1 MSNPPFAP
9 ENAAAADTAAV
20 SPVRVAGDCDPAH
33 SLRVADARA
42 QAQAPT
48 PPARLSV
55 TAAAAQEEE
64 GPVSSVPPPPQT
76 PPPPTTPPAG
86 QQGTPGISAAPNA
99 DPAAAKYARGP
110 AVLQRPHGHSLLTQA
125 LATARGIPK
134 HSQSDPSPP
143 HIPHPSHPPHHS
155 PEPQASAGRDAQARD
170 SRHAALPPQGDG
182 DSLTRRLSPR
192 KTTMLSATT
201 TSTTVASP
209 VYGGLDLGEVN
220 SMLSGHR
227 EFLTRTKARTGS
239 IEANDRERPGRRNT
253 YCTDTAGAD
262 SQPSPVLIDSPVALH
277 DGADEQGILTNGRP
291 QARAWKTDQRVSV
304 APEKAWSIGSKEL
317 ANREDGQVE
326 KSISDVLAGVEH
338 NNRSRKAS
346 HSLRFFKEGLPE
358 EKGKRKEN
366 RYPQPAREKSPA
378 RAEKLADIQEQSV
391 GGEAVKTL
399 ADEDSAAVA
408 ERRDRAR
415 SVPTRTPEAKPGP
428 GSPEDYFAPKYGGHI
443 EVLNGELVVS
453 PRKEGI
459 PERQESEPV
468 EPSPRAQLRRISDL
482 SVEGRESTEEG
493 EESGEEKI
501 SSALFVPHQAPDET
515 QEEPP
520 MSRVPQ
526 RSVVPSR
533 RHSRHGDFHP
543 WLVIADEP
551 ELDQSRESL
560 DLESE
565 KNGPEAAEYPTV
577 APELASE
584 QVDET
589 PTVDQNEPAA
599 ASSRLSRPVSQYYED
614 ALHDHQLPPKQPL
627 DAIELIPYKHQVGGH
642 TTLWR
647 FSRRAVCKQLN
658 NRENEFYE
666 KIEKY
671 HRDLLA
677 FLPRYIGVLNVTFQ
691 KQPRRK
697 STMKRDGVALLDRS
711 QTGLNGSSVHPNSG
725 GTARGDIA
733 QASESQASESPRVVS
748 QSMQSSSGQI
758 PTVTF
763 VDNQHI
769 LPRSLLQPNGNHP
782 ALLGRFRSA
791 SASAREMAP
800 HRQDGRCGGGREEH
814 SRPNLQE
821 RHANS
826 WGYTTVNKKLRNEV
840 FNDAFLN
847 KPIAIHRHR
856 KGHERVARR
865 TLQQTLRASGSD
877 PTLIE
882 SHEKRSQSAGPAGQ
896 PVARLTGGS
905 HAHTRSDL
913 GQTAMLCGD
922 DDVAPKDVTGTSAP
936 EPQILRDSSPAQKK
950 KRRYSGA
957 GLRRKPKDVRDGRG
971 DLQYFEEADDA
982 GYKGDREDSTP
993 VVEVFQ
999 ASPERRPTRE
1009 NRPAEG
1015 RDLAPATPVG
1025 PLSFGKI
1032 PRPVNPKEAQTQR
1045 DSRVEY
1051 FLLLEDLTAGM
1062 KRPCIMD
1069 LKMGT
1074 RQYGVE
1080 ANAKKQKSQQG
1091 KCAKTTSRELG
1102 VRLCGLQV
1110 WDVKTQSYVFKDK
1123 YYGRDLKKGAE
1134 FQAALTRFL
1143 YDGVDRASILRH
1155 IPTVLQKLDQL
1166 EVIIKRLR
1174 GYRFYAA
1181 SLLMFYDG
1189 EISTAA
1195 DRDNYGN
1202 GNNNNNNSSYNSS
1215 NGNTHTPQHQQQHN
1229 YYVDDS
1235 TTDFTTDTEDLA
1247 AAAASSSGAAGGA
1260 PPTATLSRATRAR
1273 RSRREI
1279 DFKMADFANCVTA
1292 GDVSSARDR
1301 PCPPRH
1307 PDEPDNGFLRGL
1319 RSLRRYFLRIQRDTR
1334 EEIGLVCLSSSSGIG
1349 LQGRN
1354 GNGSGCGNGEVGGF
1368 DGNGRVD
1375 HELDDDDDGDEV
1387 DEGSVSE

>member
-1 MSNPPFAP
+1 
-9 ENAAAADTAAV
+9 
-20 SPVRVAGDCDPAH
+20 
-33 SLRVADARA
+33 
-42 QAQAPT
+42 
-48 PPARLSV
+48 
-55 TAAAAQEEE
+55 
-64 GPVSSVPPPPQT
+64 
-76 PPPPTTPPAG
+76 
-86 QQGTPGISAAPNA
+86 
-99 DPAAAKYARGP
+99 
-110 AVLQRPHGHSLLTQA
+110 
-125 LATARGIPK
+125 
-134 HSQSDPSPP
+134 
-143 HIPHPSHPPHHS
+143 
-155 PEPQASAGRDAQARD
+155 
-170 SRHAALPPQGDG
+170 
-182 DSLTRRLSPR
+182 
-192 KTTMLSATT
+192 MLSATT

-209 VYGGLDLGEVN
+209 VYGRLDLGEVN
-220 SMLSGHR
+220 SMLSSHR

-239 IEANDRERPGRRNT
+239 IEATNRERPGRRST
-253 YCTDTAGAD
+253 YCSEKTGVNPQA
-262 SQPSPVLIDSPVALH
+262 SLILTDSPVALH
-277 DGADEQGILTNGRP
+277 DGAVEQSVLTNGRP
-291 QARAWKTDQRVSV
+291 QPRVWKTDQRVSV
-304 APEKAWSIGSKEL
+304 APEKAWSIGSGDS

-366 RYPQPAREKSPA
+366 RYPHPTREKSPA
-378 RAEKLADIQEQSV
+378 RGEKLADIQEQSV
-391 GGEAVKTL
+391 GGEAVKTQS
-399 ADEDSAAVA
+399 DEDGASVA

-415 SVPTRTPEAKPGP
+415 SVPYQTPEAKAVQ
-428 GSPEDYFAPKYGGHI
+428 GSPEDYFAPKYGQHI
-443 EVLNGELVVS
+443 QTVDGESLVS
-453 PRKEGI
+453 PRKEVI
-459 PERQESEPV
+459 QKRQELEPLEPL
-468 EPSPRAQLRRISDL
+468 EPSGRAKLRRVSDL
-482 SVEGRESTEEG
+482 SVEGRESAEEG

-501 SSALFVPHQAPDET
+501 SSALFVPHQAPEET
-515 QEEPP
+515 QEEVP

-533 RHSRHGDFHP
+533 RHSRHDDFHP
-543 WLVIADEP
+543 WLVKADEP

-565 KNGPEAAEYPTV
+565 KNGPEAAEYPLV
-577 APELASE
+577 APEVASE
-584 QVDET
+584 QVDESA
-589 PTVDQNEPAA
+589 PVDQREVAA
-599 ASSRLSRPVSQYYED
+599 ASSRLSRPVSQYHED
-614 ALHDHQLPPKQPL
+614 ALHDHQMTPKQPL

-697 STMKRDGVALLDRS
+697 STMKRDEAAASDRS
-711 QTGLNGSSVHPNSG
+711 QAGLNGSSAHPKSNE
-725 GTARGDIA
+725 TAQGDTT
-733 QASESQASESPRVVS
+733 QPSESQTTEAPRVVS
-748 QSMQSSSGQI
+748 QSMQSSSGQV

-769 LPRSLLQPNGNHP
+769 LPRSLLQPTGNIP
-782 ALLGRFRSA
+782 GLLGRYRSA
-791 SASAREMAP
+791 SASAREMALNG
-800 HRQDGRCGGGREEH
+800 QDGQCAGGREEH
-814 SRPNLQE
+814 SRPNLQD

-865 TLQQTLRASGSD
+865 TLQQTLRPSGSD

-882 SHEKRSQSAGPAGQ
+882 SHERRSQSAGPAGQ
-896 PVARLTGGS
+896 PPAKLNGGF
-905 HAHTRSDL
+905 HAHTQSDI
-913 GQTAMLCGD
+913 GEASMLCVD
-922 DDVAPKDVTGTSAP
+922 DEDAPKDVTGTSAP

-999 ASPERRPTRE
+999 TSPEREPARE
-1009 NRPAEG
+1009 NRPAEV
-1015 RDLAPATPVG
+1015 RDVTPAPPVG
-1025 PLSFGKI
+1025 PLPFGKI

-1074 RQYGVE
+1074 RQYGVD
-1080 ANAKKQKSQQG
+1080 ANPKKQKSQQG

-1123 YYGRDLKKGAE
+1123 YYGRELKKGAE

-1155 IPTVLQKLDQL
+1155 VPTVLQKLDQL

-1189 EISTAA
+1189 DAGE
-1195 DRDNYGN
+1195 DKEN
-1202 GNNNNNNSSYNSS
+1202 NNNNNNSSSYNSS
-1215 NGNTHTPQHQQQHN
+1215 SNNGNHNQQQHN
-1229 YYVDDS
+1229 YIDDS
-1235 TTDFTTDTEDLA
+1235 TTDFATDTEDLA
-1247 AAAASSSGAAGGA
+1247 TTPS
-1260 PPTATLSRATRAR
+1260 SRAARAR

-1292 GDVSSARDR
+1292 GDLSARDR

-1319 RSLRRYFLRIQRDTR
+1319 RSLRKYFLRIQRDTR
-1334 EEIGLVCLSSSSGIG
+1334 AEMGLVCHSHHPQQ
-1349 LQGRN
+1349 QGRN
-1354 GNGSGCGNGEVGGF
+1354 GNGNGGEMAGF
-1368 DGNGRVD
+1368 DGDGGVD
-1375 HELDDDDDGDEV
+1375 IDDDEV